1 VTALPGARVLVI
13 EDDTGVMHLIG
24 TVLRRHGFEAI
35 LAGTGR
41 AGLRQLHEQR
51 PGVVV
56 LDVGLP
62 DLDGWQVLERI
73 RDMSDVPVLMLTGHA
88 EEPDKVRGLRAGADD
103 YLTKPFGLDEFTARL
118 DALLRRGSRA
128 ATEAS
133 ESFVDGDLCVDFA
146 RRTVTL
152 GGDPVPVTVIEFK
165 LLTALVRHAGQVL
178 SADQLLRL
186 AWDDG
191 SGIGPDR
198 VKFSVHRLR
207 RKLGWEQLEQCP
219 IEAVRGFGYQYRRR
233 DRYQTAT
240 NRPSPAN
247 PHT

>member
-1 VTALPGARVLVI
+1 MSLSNHSSTSSHANAQVLVI
-13 EDDTGVMHLIG
+13 EDDSGVQQLID
-24 TVLRRHGFEAI
+24 TVLRREGFRVL

-41 AGLRQLHEQR
+41 AGLRQVHEHR

-73 RDMSDVPVLMLTGHA
+73 RDISEVPVLMLTGYSD
-88 EEPDKVRGLRAGADD
+88 EPDKVRGLRAGADD

-118 DALLRRGSRA
+118 EALLRRGSW
-128 ATEAS
+128 TAS
-133 ESFVDGDLCVDFA
+133 EGADVFVDGDLCVDFS
-146 RRTVTL
+146 RRTVMLRGEQVAMT
-152 GGDPVPVTVIEFK
+152 PIEFK
-165 LLTALVRHAGQVL
+165 LLAALVRHPGQVL
-178 SADQLLRL
+178 SAEQLLRL

-191 SGIGPDR
+191 SGIGADR

-207 RKLGWEQLEQCP
+207 RKLGWEELERSP

-233 DRYQTAT
+233 
-240 NRPSPAN
+240 PEVS
-247 PHT
+247 

>member
-1 VTALPGARVLVI
+1 MSVSDHSNPAGHTNAQVLVI
-13 EDDTGVMHLIG
+13 EDDSGVQQLID
-24 TVLRRHGFEAI
+24 TVLRRQGFNVL
-35 LAGTGR
+35 LAATGR
-41 AGLRQLHEQR
+41 AGLRQVHEHR

-73 RDMSDVPVLMLTGHA
+73 RDISEVPVLMLTGYA

-118 DALLRRGSRA
+118 EALLRRGTWAGSE
-128 ATEAS
+128 ATDTFA
-133 ESFVDGDLCVDFA
+133 DGDLLVDFG

-152 GGDPVPVTVIEFK
+152 GGELVAVTPIEFK
-165 LLTALVRHAGQVL
+165 LLAALVRHPGQVF
-178 SADQLLRL
+178 SAEQLLRL

-191 SGIGPDR
+191 SGIGADR

-207 RKLGWEQLEQCP
+207 RKLGWEELERSP

-233 DRYQTAT
+233 
-240 NRPSPAN
+240 PEG
-247 PHT
+247 

>member
-1 VTALPGARVLVI
+1 VLVI
-13 EDDTGVMHLIG
+13 EDDSAVQQLID
-24 TVLRRHGFEAI
+24 TVLRRQGFNVL

-41 AGLRQLHEQR
+41 AGLRQVHEHR

-73 RDMSDVPVLMLTGHA
+73 RDISEVPVLMLTGYA

-118 DALLRRGSRA
+118 EALLRRGSWA
-128 ATEAS
+128 TTEAADT
-133 ESFVDGDLCVDFA
+133 FTDGDLCVDFG

-152 GGDPVPVTVIEFK
+152 AGEPIAVTPIEFK
-165 LLTALVRHAGQVL
+165 LLTALVRHSGQVL
-178 SADQLLRL
+178 SAEQLLRL

-191 SGIGPDR
+191 SGIGADR

-207 RKLGWEQLEQCP
+207 RKLGWEELERSP

-233 DRYQTAT
+233 PEGQ
-240 NRPSPAN
+240 
-247 PHT
+247 

>member
-1 VTALPGARVLVI
+1 MSAFSHSNSTPHPSAQVLVI
-13 EDDTGVMHLIG
+13 EDDSAVQQLIE
-24 TVLRRHGFEAI
+24 TVLRRHGFNVL
-35 LAGTGR
+35 LASTGR
-41 AGLRQLHEQR
+41 TGLRQVHEHR

-73 RDMSDVPVLMLTGHA
+73 RDISEVPVLMLTGYA
-88 EEPDKVRGLRAGADD
+88 DEPDKVRGLRAGADD

-118 DALLRRGSRA
+118 EALLRRGSRA
-128 ATEAS
+128 PTEPDDT
-133 ESFVDGDLCVDFA
+133 FLDGDLCVDFG

-152 GGDPVPVTVIEFK
+152 GGEPVAVTPIEFR
-165 LLTALVRHAGQVL
+165 LLAALVRHPGQTL
-178 SADQLLRL
+178 SSEQLLRL

-191 SGIGPDR
+191 SGIGADR

-207 RKLGWEQLEQCP
+207 RKLGWDELERSP

-233 DRYQTAT
+233 
-240 NRPSPAN
+240 PEVE
-247 PHT
+247 

>member
-1 VTALPGARVLVI
+1 VI
-13 EDDTGVMHLIG
+13 EDDSAVQQLID
-24 TVLRRHGFEAI
+24 TVLRREGFNVL

-41 AGLRQLHEQR
+41 AGLRQVHEHR

-73 RDMSDVPVLMLTGHA
+73 RDISEVPVLMLTGYA

-103 YLTKPFGLDEFTARL
+103 YLTKPFGLAEFTARL
-118 DALLRRGSRA
+118 EALLRRGNWA
-128 ATEAS
+128 AG
-133 ESFVDGDLCVDFA
+133 ESADMFTDGDLSVDFG

-152 GGDPVPVTVIEFK
+152 GGELVGVTPIEFK
-165 LLTALVRHAGQVL
+165 LLAALVRHPGQVL
-178 SADQLLRL
+178 SAEQLLRL

-191 SGIGPDR
+191 SGIGADR

-207 RKLGWEQLEQCP
+207 RKLGWDELERSP

-233 DRYQTAT
+233 LEGQ
-240 NRPSPAN
+240 
-247 PHT
+247 

>member
-1 VTALPGARVLVI
+1 MSVFNHSNSTPHPSAQVLVI
-13 EDDTGVMHLIG
+13 EDDSAVQQLIE
-24 TVLRRHGFEAI
+24 TVLRRQGFSVL

-41 AGLRQLHEQR
+41 TGLRQVHEHR

-73 RDMSDVPVLMLTGHA
+73 RDISEVPVLMLTGYA
-88 EEPDKVRGLRAGADD
+88 DEPDKVRGLRAGADD

-118 DALLRRGSRA
+118 EALLRRGSRTVA
-128 ATEAS
+128 EPDD
-133 ESFVDGDLCVDFA
+133 SFVDGDLCVDFG

-152 GGDPVPVTVIEFK
+152 GGEPVAVTPIEFR
-165 LLTALVRHAGQVL
+165 LLAALVRHPGQTL
-178 SADQLLRL
+178 SSEELLRL

-191 SGIGPDR
+191 SGIGADR

-207 RKLGWEQLEQCP
+207 RKLGWDELERSP

-233 DRYQTAT
+233 
-240 NRPSPAN
+240 PEVE
-247 PHT
+247 

>member
-1 VTALPGARVLVI
+1 MSNLSNPPNPPGQFGAQVLVI
-13 EDDTGVMHLIG
+13 EDDTAVQHLIA
-24 TVLRRHGFEAI
+24 TVLRRHGFDAV

-41 AGLRQLHEQR
+41 AGLRYLHEQR

-73 RDMSDVPVLMLTGHA
+73 RDMSEIPVLMLTGHA

-118 DALLRRGSRA
+118 EALLRRGTRA
-128 ATEAS
+128 GAEAN
-133 ESFVDGDLCVDFA
+133 ETFVDEDLCVDFA
-146 RRTVTL
+146 HRTVTME
-152 GGDPVPVTVIEFK
+152 GKAVGVTPIEFK
-165 LLTALVRHAGQVL
+165 LLAALIREPGQVL
-178 SADQLLRL
+178 SAEELLRL

-191 SGIGPDR
+191 SGIGSDR

-207 RKLGWEQLEQCP
+207 RKLGWDELERSP
-219 IEAVRGFGYQYRRR
+219 IEAVRGFGYVYRRR
-233 DRYQTAT
+233 TTDQ
-240 NRPSPAN
+240 
-247 PHT
+247 

>member
-1 VTALPGARVLVI
+1 VSNHSNPAGHLSAQVLVI
-13 EDDTGVMHLIG
+13 EDDSAVQHLID
-24 TVLRRHGFEAI
+24 TVLRRHGFSVL
-35 LAGTGR
+35 LAATGR
-41 AGLRQLHEQR
+41 AGLRQVHEHR

-73 RDMSDVPVLMLTGHA
+73 RDISAVPVLMLTGYA

-118 DALLRRGSRA
+118 EALLRRGSWA
-128 ATEAS
+128 APDAADT
-133 ESFVDGDLCVDFA
+133 FVDGDLLVDFG

-152 GGDPVPVTVIEFK
+152 AGEPVGVTPIEFK
-165 LLTALVRHAGQVL
+165 LLAALVRHPGQVL
-178 SADQLLRL
+178 SAEQLLRV

-191 SGIGPDR
+191 SGIGADR

-207 RKLGWEQLEQCP
+207 RKLGWEELERSP

-233 DRYQTAT
+233 VDG
-240 NRPSPAN
+240 
-247 PHT
+247 